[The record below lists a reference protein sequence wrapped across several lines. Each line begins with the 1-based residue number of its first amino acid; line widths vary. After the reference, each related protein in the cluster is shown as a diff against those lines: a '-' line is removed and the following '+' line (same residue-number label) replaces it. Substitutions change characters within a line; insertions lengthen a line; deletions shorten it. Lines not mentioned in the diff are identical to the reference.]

1 MELGLPCPGAGPI
14 EEDAMAGIMDLVG
27 QLTQGDTLKK
37 LSARLGVDEV
47 TLGKGV
53 GAAMPLLVSA
63 LAQNVSTPA
72 GAQALHGA
80 LARDHDGS
88 VLDNLKGALASGDT
102 GAGGR
107 ILGNVLGDRQEVA
120 ETAVARTSGMDPQVA
135 GQLLATLA
143 PVVMGALG
151 RVQQQHGLDAEG
163 LSDRLRQEEQKAQQ
177 AAPDWMNLATRLLDR
192 NQDGSILDDV
202 GGIVGKLF
210 EKR

>member
-1 MELGLPCPGAGPI
+1 M
-14 EEDAMAGIMDLVG
+14 
-27 QLTQGDTLKK
+27 
-37 LSARLGVDEV
+37 
-47 TLGKGV
+47 
-53 GAAMPLLVSA
+53 
-63 LAQNVSTPA
+63 
-72 GAQALHGA
+72 
-80 LARDHDGS
+80 
-88 VLDNLKGALASGDT
+88 LDNLKGALASGDT
-102 GAGGR
+102 DAGGR
-107 ILGNVLGDRQEVA
+107 ILGHVLGDRQEVA
-120 ETAVARTSGMDPQVA
+120 ETAVARTSGMDPQAA